1 MVQKHAARRLHYDLR
16 LEIDGT
22 LKSWAV
28 PKGPTLDASEKRLAV
43 MTEDH
48 PMQYLEFEAVI
59 PEGNYGAGTMIVWDT
74 GLFRPEGERGASK
87 SQLTVSG
94 CLTREF
100 DRKGDAASRGE
111 GELLL
116 LADGVGPAR
125 PSPESS
131 RDDGPVPARPGN
143 PDAERPRGTSGRSGV
158 NYRLSGS
165 LESELA
171 AHVGERIEVVG
182 TVAIGDPEKP
192 ASDSTTSVP
201 RLTVLSF
208 KPASGSCR

>member
-1 MVQKHAARRLHYDLR
+1 MARARV
-16 LEIDGT
+16 G
-22 LKSWAV
+22 SSCA
-28 PKGPTLDASEKRLAV
+28 
-43 MTEDH
+43 
-48 PMQYLEFEAVI
+48 AVI
-59 PEGNYGAGTMIVWDT
+59 VAVTTLSAAQITPQVPGQPPSQTGSQKPAGEQPS
-74 GLFRPEGERGASK
+74 PEGERGASK